1 MIRRKLMRTR
11 QLKPGMKIDQSIVD
25 RLGRDLVTKGSF
37 LDEYIIDSLLK
48 MGIMS
53 VYIQDG
59 EEEEEKVTVSPAA
72 QKNIEKLHTDD
83 RSKVTLSNS
92 VRERVAQGIQ
102 YIYSNTE
109 SENMSDAADSIAR
122 DLIGAIDNND
132 AIAIDINE
140 LKTSDEYTFKH
151 SVDVATIAM
160 ILAKQQGMSKKEIY
174 EIGVAGLLHDVGKIS
189 RESLMITSLQL

>member
-92 VRERVAQGIQ
+92 VRERV
-102 YIYSNTE
+102 T
-109 SENMSDAADSIAR
+109 
-122 DLIGAIDNND
+122 
-132 AIAIDINE
+132 
-140 LKTSDEYTFKH
+140 
-151 SVDVATIAM
+151 
-160 ILAKQQGMSKKEIY
+160 
-174 EIGVAGLLHDVGKIS
+174 
-189 RESLMITSLQL
+189 